1 MDLYPLLRV
10 LSQPG
15 DSLLLEFLFQKAN
28 LILSLPFPALFSK
41 DSPRALLALNS
52 APNNSSDPPGTTPQP
67 PPLLLTLHTHTEAVF
82 IHIPSTQDLDR
93 LPLPGLLFQLLPLWF
108 SSTPSIFHIT
118 AQMPLPPGSHPWP
131 PSPFPVTHSQFV
143 ITCPL
148 HLLVW
153 LLD

>member
-67 PPLLLTLHTHTEAVF
+67 HPSCSHSTLTQKQFLFIFLPHKIWTGSLCLACSSNCSHFGFLQPHPSFTSQLKCHFLQEATLDLPPHSQLHTL
-82 IHIPSTQDLDR
+82 S
-93 LPLPGLLFQLLPLWF
+93 LW
-108 SSTPSIFHIT
+108 
-118 AQMPLPPGSHPWP
+118 
-131 PSPFPVTHSQFV
+131 
-143 ITCPL
+143 L
-148 HLLVW
+148 HVPCTY
-153 LLD
+153 